1 MEITAAYINALLVTE
16 DIEGFIAFGAPKDEY
31 AYEATTIAD
40 AIKKLD
46 STQFTE
52 ENITAIIVLAWAT
65 FELSPAELVLRA
77 PYIRNVVARIL
88 QDSKN

>member
-1 MEITAAYINALLVTE
+1 MGITTAYINALLVAE

-31 AYEATTIAD
+31 SHEAAMIAD

-46 STQFTE
+46 RTQFTE
-52 ENITAIIVLAWAT
+52 ENITAIIVLAWST
-65 FELSPAELVLRA
+65 FELSPEELALRA

-88 QDSKN
+88 QKEI